1 MNGIKNF
8 LYFAIRLLDVLEKYF
23 IMFFLVGIVMM
34 IFSGV
39 LSRFVFHY
47 AIAFTEEL
55 SRYFFIWGALLGAAA
70 GLKTGEHSGIP
81 LIANKLGPAARK
93 IIEFGVAA
101 GVIVFLGYLVW
112 MTWASTSRSFQSGQI
127 STTTE
132 IPIWTIN
139 AGMMIAFAIG
149 ILRAVQ
155 GLFLG
160 NFSPDMEPDM
170 EIAIEEEA
178 E

>member
-1 MNGIKNF
+1 MSALRNVFVTAN
-8 LYFAIRLLDVLEKYF
+8 RVLDALEKYF
-23 IMFFLVGIVMM
+23 IVFFLLGIVLM

-55 SRYFFIWGALLGAAA
+55 SRFFFIWGALLGAAA
-70 GLKTGEHSGIP
+70 GMRTGEHSGIP
-81 LIANKLGPAARK
+81 LVANRFGPLGRK
-93 IIEFGVAA
+93 IIEIAVAA
-101 GVIVFLGYLVW
+101 GVIVFLGYLVS
-112 MTWASTSRSFQSGQI
+112 MTWLSTSRSFMSGQI

-149 ILRAVQ
+149 VIRAVQ

-160 NFSPDMEPDM
+160 RYSPAV
-170 EIAIEEEA
+170 EIQVREDV
-178 E
+178 

>member
-1 MNGIKNF
+1 MSSLPAILIKANR
-8 LYFAIRLLDVLEKYF
+8 ALDVLEKYF
-23 IMFFLVGIVMM
+23 IGFFLLGIVLM

-55 SRYFFIWGALLGAAA
+55 SRFFFIWGSLLGAAA
-70 GLKTGEHSGIP
+70 GMKTGEHSGIP
-81 LIANKLGPAARK
+81 LIANRFGPVGQK
-93 IIEFGVAA
+93 VIELLVAA
-101 GVIVFLGYLVW
+101 GVIVFLGYLVS
-112 MTWASTSRSFQSGQI
+112 MTWVSTTRSFQSGQI

-139 AGMMIAFAIG
+139 AGMMIAFAIAA
-149 ILRAVQ
+149 IRAVQ

-160 NFSPDMEPDM
+160 NFRPDMD
-170 EIAIEEEA
+170 IHIDDEA
-178 E
+178 

>member
-1 MNGIKNF
+1 MMTGALNILTTAN
-8 LYFAIRLLDVLEKYF
+8 RVLDFLEKYF
-23 IMFFLVGIVMM
+23 IVFFLVGIVLM

-55 SRYFFIWGALLGAAA
+55 SRFFFIWGSLLGAAA
-70 GLKTGEHSGIP
+70 GMKTGEHSGIP
-81 LIANKLGPAARK
+81 MIANRFGPVGQK
-93 IIEFGVAA
+93 IIEYFVAI
-101 GVIVFLGYLVW
+101 GVIVFLAYLVA
-112 MTWASTSRSFQSGQI
+112 MTWRSTSSSYFSGQI

-139 AGMMIAFAIG
+139 AGMMIAFFIALI
-149 ILRAVQ
+149 RAVQ

-160 NFSPDMEPDM
+160 KFRPDMDLE
-170 EIAIEEEA
+170 IEEEA
-178 E
+178 

>member
-1 MNGIKNF
+1 MEGIRKV
-8 LYFAIRLLDVLEKYF
+8 LARASRVLDLLEKYF
-23 IMFFLVGIVMM
+23 IMFFLAGIVLM

-55 SRYFFIWGALLGAAA
+55 SRFFFIWGALLGAAA
-70 GLKTGEHSGIP
+70 GMKTGEHAGIP
-81 LIANKLGPAARK
+81 LIANRFGPAGRK
-93 IIEFGVAA
+93 IIEWVVAA
-101 GVIVFLGYLVW
+101 GVIVFLVYLVS
-112 MTWASTSRSFQSGQI
+112 MTWVSTQRSFASGQI

-139 AGMMIAFAIG
+139 AGMMITFAIAV
-149 ILRAVQ
+149 LRAVQ

-160 NFSPDMEPDM
+160 SFSPDLDF
-170 EIAIEEEA
+170 AVDEEA
-178 E
+178 